1 MRRSLTLLL
10 FSSLGALLTFAI
22 SQLVWEHKAAYYF
35 GNGYDVPVLLWLL
48 CFGLPFMFVLG
59 IGVVVR
65 SRLDF
70 VAAWLGVTVFSW
82 VGSLVGSPSLTS
94 VVPEVVLAGV
104 GTAMFLALG
113 WFFQRLWYKVA
124 KRRLTIA

>member
-1 MRRSLTLLL
+1 M
-10 FSSLGALLTFAI
+10 
-22 SQLVWEHKAAYYF
+22 
-35 GNGYDVPVLLWLL
+35 
-48 CFGLPFMFVLG
+48 
-59 IGVVVR
+59 VR

-70 VAAWLGVTVFSW
+70 VAAWLGVTVFSL
-82 VGSLVGSPSLTS
+82 VGSFVGSPSLTS
-94 VVPEVVLAGV
+94 VVPEVVLAAV